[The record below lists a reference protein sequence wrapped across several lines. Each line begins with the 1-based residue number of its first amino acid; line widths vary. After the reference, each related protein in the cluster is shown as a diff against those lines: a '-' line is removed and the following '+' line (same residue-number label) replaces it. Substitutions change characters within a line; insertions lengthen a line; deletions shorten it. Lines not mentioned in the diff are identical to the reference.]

1 MRCARARRLISLR
14 GGADFFPVFFS
25 RACVGGVSQPQSTP
39 GTLSLSL
46 SVCVLCFSLFK
57 CVCVSLPRP
66 SRPLGFLGARRNKKK
81 KVKLAH
87 LLEFYSS
94 LYRESKKKRGKRV
107 VSAKRETLEKLL

>member
-46 SVCVLCFSLFK
+46 SLSLCVFSVSLFLSVCVFLSLG
-57 CVCVSLPRP
+57 
-66 SRPLGFLGARRNKKK
+66 PLGLSAFSGLEETKKK
-81 KVKLAH
+81 KLNSRIFSNFTRRCIERA
-87 LLEFYSS
+87 
-94 LYRESKKKRGKRV
+94 KKKEGRGWFPRNEKR
-107 VSAKRETLEKLL
+107 